1 MNDEELLDYVEAK
14 TIEEML
20 DGCDICDHLGDKVYD
35 TGAWLVSFRAENI
48 CRLIDM
54 ARKSKRTWV
63 GLADYEIQECYSE
76 AYKIVQGRQLEI
88 AFYKTIEAKLKQKN
102 GYAEENA

>member
-63 GLADYEIQECYSE
+63 GLTNEEITQVIKSMPRGIKGWMSDWDLYEFSK
-76 AYKIVQGRQLEI
+76 AY
-88 AFYKTIEAKLKQKN
+88 EAKLKEKN
-102 GYAEENA
+102 T